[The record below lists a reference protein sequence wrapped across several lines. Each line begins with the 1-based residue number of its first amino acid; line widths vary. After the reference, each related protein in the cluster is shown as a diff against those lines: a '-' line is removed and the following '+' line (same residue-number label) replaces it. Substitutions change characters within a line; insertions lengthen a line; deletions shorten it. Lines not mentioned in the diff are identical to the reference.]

1 MPVSD
6 IRSVLP
12 GSICRGRPPA
22 EGPCSH
28 SQARQLSQWRRLV
41 FVQVSKTH
49 ILHLSSPCTK
59 RPIWQTRKCLKCLHC
74 YYTQTNFPHS
84 VWKTCSSEFCAHAG
98 TITGLWAVTWCHCVC
113 RDLWRGAAL
122 CVSRI
127 VPRLHW
133 MCRNLWRGVTEF
145 VATCSG
151 VTVCVATGDAVQLCV
166 CRELCHG
173 ITECVATCDVVSL
186 FVSRFVTRC
195 HCMCVCVATFH
206 TVSLCV
212 SRIVTWC
219 HWVCRDLW
227 RGVTECFT
235 TCDAVSLN
243 VSRLVTRCHWVCRD
257 LWAVSIVC
265 VATCHVVTLSVARLV
280 PPYHWV
286 CRDLCSWSW
295 LSNTCIL
302 TISPNHNSN
311 EWTFSA

>member
-1 MPVSD
+1 MDWIDVAKDRNRSWSLVNAVMNFPQKKDCAPWSYSGISEEFRLLQYYPMSEFRRRLLPVCYD
-6 IRSVLP
+6 TNICKIRGPLP
-12 GSICRGRPPA
+12 AAKFLGTEINFPCWNACFRYSFCPAWQHLSWPPPA

-28 SQARQLSQWRRLV
+28 SQARQPSQWRRLV

-173 ITECVATCDVVSL
+173 ITECVTTCDVVSL
-186 FVSRFVTRC
+186 FVSRLVTRC
-195 HCMCVCVATFH
+195 HCVCK
-206 TVSLCV
+206 CV
-212 SRIVTWC
+212 SRLFTQC
-219 HWVCRDLW
+219 HCVCREL
-227 RGVTECFT
+227 
-235 TCDAVSLN
+235 
-243 VSRLVTRCHWVCRD
+243 
-257 LWAVSIVC
+257 
-265 VATCHVVTLSVARLV
+265 
-280 PPYHWV
+280 
-286 CRDLCSWSW
+286 
-295 LSNTCIL
+295 
-302 TISPNHNSN
+302 
-311 EWTFSA
+311 